1 VKNYPVKAHG
11 NASELASP
19 ALLRMSQRL
28 AIEGLP
34 ARLSSLAVGQAYVV
48 FASRSPA
55 RDAMFWG
62 TAANAVHSPVT
73 VLSGREPEN
82 LVSSL
87 RAHGGDIDT
96 PRSVHPKANVCT
108 IHTLPG
114 RESGE
119 VLMEALQALSDQC
132 AVAGSQF
139 LIEGAA
145 AFFAWQD
152 ERLLVRQGARLA
164 RWCAEHRHSVLLVMS
179 PPLVE
184 EGSPSP
190 VLGEFQMRFAG
201 VAQLAQVEGE
211 YRWEV
216 SFWRDNRHTLAASE
230 SIPLRFSPDD
240 HRLVAVTDVADETG
254 AGPGL
259 LAPDETRVMVARD
272 EVMNERT
279 VPRDW
284 EVFESN
290 DALATACTDAIA
302 ATVLLHHHHRENMAE
317 LAKQVNSLR
326 RQCGK
331 ALKIIVRE
339 ENITVRY
346 ELLMLNLG
354 ANLVIPGRLSVSQVE
369 VLVDGVQGQLFSR
382 PVPADYR
389 SLLSATMRD
398 PVSGYVPAGRFV
410 ELVRAAVERSRVLRL
425 PNVVTRLLL
434 QTDVAAID
442 ALRACGMRRSGDLC
456 TACGD
461 SVYVFFF
468 ACHVEDAG
476 KACQRAFKRPMGE
489 LFQGEL
495 RCGDRPTILDLLATI
510 EQEISQLPAPDYT
523 GYVEAKAVDEQ
534 EADYQEGIGSE
545 LPVVGL
551 AARAAPVPAFDDLPG
566 IDAEGEVEAEAR
578 SKAARRRIPR
588 AVSLPLKVQG

>member
-1 VKNYPVKAHG
+1 MKNYPAQ
-11 NASELASP
+11 ASTNPSSLVSP
-19 ALLRMSQRL
+19 ALLRMSQTL

-34 ARLSSLAVGQAYVV
+34 LRLSTLAAGQAYVV
-48 FASRSPA
+48 YANRSPA

-82 LVSSL
+82 LIASL
-87 RAHGGDIDT
+87 REHGVDIDV

-108 IHTLPG
+108 LSTLPG
-114 RESGE
+114 RDSGE

-132 AVAGSQF
+132 ALAGSQF

-145 AFFAWQD
+145 AFFNWQD
-152 ERLLVRQGARLA
+152 GPVLVRQGERLA

-184 EGSPSP
+184 EDKPAP
-190 VLGEFQMRFAG
+190 ALAEFQMRFAG

-216 SFWRDNRHTLAASE
+216 SFWRSNRQTLAASE

-240 HRLVAVTDVADETG
+240 HRLVAVAETQG
-254 AGPGL
+254 EEGDGHGPGL
-259 LAPDETRVMVARD
+259 LAPDEAVVMLARD

-284 EVFESN
+284 QVFDNN
-290 DALATACTDAIA
+290 DALAAAAAGSVA
-302 ATVLLHHHHRENMAE
+302 ATVLLHHHHRENMAD
-317 LAKQVNSLR
+317 LAKQVNQLR

-354 ANLVIPGRLSVSQVE
+354 ANMVIPSRLPVAQVE

-389 SLLSATMRD
+389 SVLSATVRD
-398 PVSGYVPAGRFV
+398 PVSGYVPTPRFV
-410 ELVRAAVERSRVLRL
+410 ELVRAAVDRSRVIRL

-442 ALRACGMRRSGDLC
+442 ALRACTMRRSGDLC
-456 TACGD
+456 TASGD

-476 KACQRAFKRPMGE
+476 KACQRAFKLPLGE

-495 RCGDRPTILDLLATI
+495 RCGDRTSIMDLLASI
-510 EQEISQLPAPDYT
+510 EQEISQLPAPDYS
-523 GYVEAKAVDEQ
+523 GYVDATATDDHFDTM
-534 EADYQEGIGSE
+534 ASDAAGNA
-545 LPVVGL
+545 LPV
-551 AARAAPVPAFDDLPG
+551 AAPGAAVSPATAADKLPG
-566 IDAEGEVEAEAR
+566 IGAADEAVR
-578 SKAARRRIPR
+578 SQVARRVPQ
-588 AVSLPLKVQG
+588 AVSLPLKAQG